1 MLRFSMFIQLLWRS
15 CYTRTNILHI
25 SLWYDTTTQNRIV
38 NSWLK
43 FWISGVWITIRRLCW
58 VQGFK
63 NHCTVG
69 HFLGHPLCFNFKISK
84 IICKT
89 FNSPFSK
96 SIALCFTNLHLC
108 DLFNICPQSAMFARN
123 LFSQFSQRL
132 NFRRWKGFWN
142 FGAPPPPFLQA
153 KSTKKYLA
161 RHLRTKTNKTV
172 FPLNFLKSYSLQEKM
187 SFTGTIIS
195 QKLQQNFWSKGW

>member
-15 CYTRTNILHI
+15 CYTRSNILHI

-84 IICKT
+84 IICET

-142 FGAPPPPFLQA
+142 FGAPPPPFYRQNPQRSIWHDIWEQ
-153 KSTKKYLA
+153 KQIKQ
-161 RHLRTKTNKTV
+161 
-172 FPLNFLKSYSLQEKM
+172 FFLWIFWKVTRCKRRCPSQEP
-187 SFTGTIIS
+187 
-195 QKLQQNFWSKGW
+195 

>member
-1 MLRFSMFIQLLWRS
+1 MDFLTPSLITW
-15 CYTRTNILHI
+15 YILTIKIRPEDHHMIVNQTKSESNQTI
-25 SLWYDTTTQNRIV
+25 SLNPVFQDNLYVSI
-38 NSWLK
+38 L
-43 FWISGVWITIRRLCW
+43 
-58 VQGFK
+58 
-63 NHCTVG
+63 
-69 HFLGHPLCFNFKISK
+69 KISK
-84 IICKT
+84 VSCET

-142 FGAPPPPFLQA
+142 FGAPPPPLLQA

-195 QKLQQNFWSKGW
+195 QKLQQNF

>member
-1 MLRFSMFIQLLWRS
+1 MKS
-15 CYTRTNILHI
+15 CYDFQCSYNFYEGHVIPEPIYYIFHYDMIQQLKTE
-25 SLWYDTTTQNRIV
+25 LWTVDW
-38 NSWLK
+38 S
-43 FWISGVWITIRRLCW
+43 SGYLESWITIRRLCW

-142 FGAPPPPFLQA
+142 FGAPPPPFYRQNPQRSIWHDIWEQ
-153 KSTKKYLA
+153 KQIKQ
-161 RHLRTKTNKTV
+161 
-172 FPLNFLKSYSLQEKM
+172 FFLWIFWKVTRCKRRCPSQEP
-187 SFTGTIIS
+187 
-195 QKLQQNFWSKGW
+195 